1 MEARVVKEEVL
12 SGIQKAANIVPTKT
26 GAAFL
31 RTIWLENTDSTL
43 RVMSTDSKLEFSGA
57 YPAETVAEGMVGVQ
71 GRNFYDLFR
80 KLPPGEV
87 NLKADPESQ
96 SMLLEQGRR
105 KYKLPIY
112 DPSWFQRF
120 ADFPEENAVKWSGQ
134 FLRTMISRITYCISD
149 DESDPMHCLKI
160 NPTQEPGII
169 EACGLNGHQF
179 AMLRFQ
185 QEHVHSLLGDQ
196 GVLIA
201 KPYLQELRKWLDTEE
216 IRFAISEK
224 RLFFTNNK
232 QNEIFSLPLN
242 FENFPKYELFFSY
255 FDDETSSMSIDK
267 EELMD
272 SLERILIFNTETQRC
287 VYFVFDNSELVLY
300 GQGQDTGE
308 ATETISIN
316 FDGRLEKILFP
327 TKNLIEILQHFNS
340 STLLFTFTSSEGPCK
355 ILGEDDEG
363 YIVVIMPVA
372 IQEETYYT
380 EEIMD

>member
-1 MEARVVKEEVL
+1 
-12 SGIQKAANIVPTKT
+12 
-26 GAAFL
+26 
-31 RTIWLENTDSTL
+31 
-43 RVMSTDSKLEFSGA
+43 
-57 YPAETVAEGMVGVQ
+57 
-71 GRNFYDLFR
+71 
-80 KLPPGEV
+80 
-87 NLKADPESQ
+87 
-96 SMLLEQGRR
+96 
-105 KYKLPIY
+105 
-112 DPSWFQRF
+112 
-120 ADFPEENAVKWSGQ
+120 
-134 FLRTMISRITYCISD
+134 
-149 DESDPMHCLKI
+149 MHCLKI

-267 EELMD
+267 EELLD